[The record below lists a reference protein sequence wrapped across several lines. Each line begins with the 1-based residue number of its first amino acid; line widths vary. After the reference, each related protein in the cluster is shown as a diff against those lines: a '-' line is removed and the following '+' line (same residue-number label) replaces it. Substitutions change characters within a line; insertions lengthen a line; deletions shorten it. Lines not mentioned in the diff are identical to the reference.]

1 MNFEDFETCGQ
12 ETNNNMIEKFSSIQ
26 ENLTN
31 STTTPYYYLDEN
43 NKVIQGSTTLNP
55 VNYKKAQDLMNNIN
69 ASASVTQNIKSIEG
83 LYNIYL
89 QNDNS
94 KLSSSK
100 INNIQTAINN
110 YLQANKSNSS
120 TIMNC
125 FFGLIQG
132 KLDPKCTM
140 PKPSALSLQPSAS
153 NSSSGLAEINQLRGM
168 IQQQEGNIGELSEK
182 IQDKDAEL
190 REKME
195 RSIQQQREI
204 EYKKKLVTT
213 RNRMLE
219 LSQEKNIYKTKVIY
233 TLLAVILAVI
243 IFIIASYVVFRR

>member
-12 ETNNNMIEKFSSIQ
+12 KINNNMIEKFSSIQ

-31 STTTPYYYLDEN
+31 STTSPYYYIDEN
-43 NKVIQGSTTLNP
+43 NKIIQGSVTLTPDNQ
-55 VNYKKAQDLMNNIN
+55 KKGQDLINNIDP
-69 ASASVTQNIKSIEG
+69 SSSVANNIKYINEF
-83 LYNIYL
+83 YDMYL

-94 KLSSSK
+94 KLSTSK
-100 INNIQTAINN
+100 INNIKSAINN
-110 YLQANKSNSS
+110 YLRANNKDSN
-120 TIMNC
+120 TIFTC
-125 FFGLIQG
+125 FITLLQG
-132 KLDPKCTM
+132 KPDPKCVM

-233 TLLAVILAVI
+233 TLLSVILAVI